1 MYFVEGYFTGQS
13 LIPGRE
19 YEKSEDSRIDSNKG
33 TETFLETPSILTPDF
48 ILSWG
53 LRLWLE

>member
-13 LIPGRE
+13 LTPGRE

-48 ILSWG
+48 TLSWG
-53 LRLWLE
+53 L